1 MSERTS
7 LLADSTVSSNGGA
20 STHGFYRYDGDNQ
33 PAGHQDPVRDNEL
46 FKEVGND
53 SQDQLGPWWKAN
65 FLITERVKFG
75 PWDGVFTSCMMNIFG
90 TVVFLRAGWVVGEA
104 GVPLALLIAS
114 LTSSVALLT
123 VLGAI
128 GAMDR
133 CGGAGDLDEPGGGGV
148 YPLLRRALGDRLAA
162 SIGSAYWLGQSIGVS
177 LYAAGLG
184 ESVAELTGWRD
195 DSGGSDWP
203 ARGVAACVTLSL
215 LAVCGAGVKWVIRL
229 QLALLALLFIAVLD
243 FLIGSIVHGNAGALA
258 TTATAASGV
267 TGYSRE
273 ALFNNSRPDYSSGE
287 SFFTVLGVFLP
298 TITGV
303 LAGVDMAGDLA
314 NPQRSVPVGSLL
326 AVTSSWLLYVTFV
339 LVLGATCERWALQS
353 DPLIGQK
360 VSLLGPLFLCGLYV
374 SSMSAALG
382 GLTAAA
388 RVLSAVAHN
397 TQLPGLRVLA
407 ELKFSVQVP
416 LYALLTVTSVS
427 LLFTAVGNVNFLGP
441 IVTMPFLITYA
452 TVSYAYFALAMTRDL
467 EADRV
472 RRFDLGRRRGRRDS
486 EPQSPRLRSSDDL
499 DRLFPERELGS
510 AEPTR
515 RSDAKSSAVADEDPA
530 VCRSQSGQLE
540 VGAKSAAW
548 TSRLTNRWLSLSA
561 TCLCLVAMLA
571 IQWAYALACLALV
584 ALLYLC
590 LGRLCPG
597 AHPGV
602 STFALLPW
610 LRAGACCFAQI
621 RRGASTDATSSAAA
635 AVSGG
640 SQARPPVTSAPAAV
654 TEENSDY
661 ADRGRYH
668 QSGKFDAAALLPD
681 RLG

>member
-1 MSERTS
+1 
-7 LLADSTVSSNGGA
+7 
-20 STHGFYRYDGDNQ
+20 
-33 PAGHQDPVRDNEL
+33 
-46 FKEVGND
+46 
-53 SQDQLGPWWKAN
+53 
-65 FLITERVKFG
+65 
-75 PWDGVFTSCMMNIFG
+75 
-90 TVVFLRAGWVVGEA
+90 VFLRAGWVVGEA

-215 LAVCGAGVKWVIRL
+215 LAVCGAGVKWL
-229 QLALLALLFIAVLD
+229 CCSLLCWI

-287 SFFTVLGVFLP
+287 SFFTV
-298 TITGV
+298 TGR
-303 LAGVDMAGDLA
+303 VDMAGDLA

-472 RRFDLGRRRGRRDS
+472 IGRSG
-486 EPQSPRLRSSDDL
+486 SP
-499 DRLFPERELGS
+499 FPR
-510 AEPTR
+510 TR
-515 RSDAKSSAVADEDPA
+515 AGPAPSQHGGATPNHPAVADEDPA

-540 VGAKSAAW
+540 VGAKSGRV

-621 RRGASTDATSSAAA
+621 RRGASTDATSSAA
-635 AVSGG
+635 
-640 SQARPPVTSAPAAV
+640 
-654 TEENSDY
+654 
-661 ADRGRYH
+661 RGR
-668 QSGKFDAAALLPD
+668 QRRVAGAAAERGPELCIQSVLQPIVKNGPRGQPSAFLKARIWQEVLGISGKVFY
-681 RLG
+681 